1 MAAANGPTWF
11 EPTSRFTPQEDAEDL
26 GRLVQ
31 ETRAMQDVSAAE
43 LARRTGVTPSDVLEF
58 EAGRVIPAKPRFA
71 TYMTALG
78 FTI

>member
-1 MAAANGPTWF
+1 MASADGSTSF
-11 EPTSRFTPQEDAEDL
+11 ERTSSFTPQEDAEDL

-31 ETRAMQDVSAAE
+31 GTRAMQDVSAEE

-58 EAGRVIPAKPRFA
+58 EAGRVIPAKPQFEA
-71 TYMTALG
+71 YMTALG

>member
-1 MAAANGPTWF
+1 MTSSNGSG
-11 EPTSRFTPQEDAEDL
+11 TSEITSTFTPQEDAEDF

-58 EAGRVIPAKPRFA
+58 EAGRVIPAKPQFTA
-71 TYMTALG
+71 YMAALG
-78 FTI
+78 FDV